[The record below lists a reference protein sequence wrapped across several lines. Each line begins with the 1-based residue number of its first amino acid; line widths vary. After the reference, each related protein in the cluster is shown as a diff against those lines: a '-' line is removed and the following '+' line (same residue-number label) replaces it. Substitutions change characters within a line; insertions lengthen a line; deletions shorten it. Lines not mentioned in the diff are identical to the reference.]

1 VAASSFGLSARSAV
15 AGGRVVTD
23 WPGLSRRQLYQDRD
37 LRPTLDLRAVMK
49 GLLAEH
55 LGVPER
61 ALESSVFPDSGAA
74 RPLRGLMRA

>member
-1 VAASSFGLSARSAV
+1 
-15 AGGRVVTD
+15 
-23 WPGLSRRQLYQDRD
+23 
-37 LRPTLDLRAVMK
+37 MK

-74 RPLRGLMRA
+74 RPLRGLVRA